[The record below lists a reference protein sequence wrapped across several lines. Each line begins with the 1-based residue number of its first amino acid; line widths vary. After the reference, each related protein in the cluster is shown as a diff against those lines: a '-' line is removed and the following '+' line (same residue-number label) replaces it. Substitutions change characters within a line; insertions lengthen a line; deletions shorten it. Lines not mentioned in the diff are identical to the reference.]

1 MTTSLSLGI
10 SRSMFL
16 RLWVRA
22 PRTSMVSIRLTRS
35 NVANQTV
42 YELPAA
48 ADPLR
53 PLFDRVLHSNLLKV
67 TDFVLAKEP
76 FTALERRAVLGLAS
90 LYCLRMLGLFMV
102 LPLFAVYAQELAGAN
117 AASIGL
123 ALGAY
128 GLTQAAFQVP
138 LGWLSDQIGRKPV
151 IVGGLCLL
159 VLGSV
164 LAALADTLT
173 GLAIGRLLQGSGA
186 IASATMALAADY
198 TRVEQRTKASAIIGA
213 SIGVSFALALV
224 LGPILAAWG
233 GLPRVFEATAVM
245 GGLGLI
251 VVLVGLPA
259 TPQLTDG
266 GRAHIAD
273 RKRLGEALWGQGLGI
288 LYASIFCL
296 HLLLMAAFTA
306 IPAVMTEQVGLPPE
320 QHAWLYLATLCG
332 ALPGVAMLVRRRQA
346 LDDSRPLLALSVL
359 LTVLGLVTALWASSL
374 LVLGVGLMLFFVG
387 FTALETILPAL
398 VSIVAPTSL
407 RGTAMGIFSS
417 AQFLGVFTGGALG
430 GNALHVGGAVGLVA
444 VLSMLTGIWLAGLWR
459 YGRAPMAA

>member
-1 MTTSLSLGI
+1 
-10 SRSMFL
+10 
-16 RLWVRA
+16 
-22 PRTSMVSIRLTRS
+22 MVSIRLTRS

-224 LGPILAAWG
+224 LGPVLAAWG

-245 GGLGLI
+245 GGLGLT

-266 GRAHIAD
+266 GHAHIAD

-332 ALPGVAMLVRRRQA
+332 ALPGVAVLVRRRQA

>member
-1 MTTSLSLGI
+1 
-10 SRSMFL
+10 MFL

-245 GGLGLI
+245 GGLGLM

>member
-245 GGLGLI
+245 GGLGLM

>member
-138 LGWLSDQIGRKPV
+138 LGWLSDQVGRKPV

-159 VLGSV
+159 VIGSV

-245 GGLGLI
+245 GGLGLM

-387 FTALETILPAL
+387 FTTLETILPAL

-459 YGRAPMAA
+459 YGRAPMVA

>member
-1 MTTSLSLGI
+1 
-10 SRSMFL
+10 
-16 RLWVRA
+16 
-22 PRTSMVSIRLTRS
+22 MVSIRLTRS

-245 GGLGLI
+245 GGLGLM

-332 ALPGVAMLVRRRQA
+332 ALPGVAILVRRRQA

-359 LTVLGLVTALWASSL
+359 LTVFGLVTALWASSL